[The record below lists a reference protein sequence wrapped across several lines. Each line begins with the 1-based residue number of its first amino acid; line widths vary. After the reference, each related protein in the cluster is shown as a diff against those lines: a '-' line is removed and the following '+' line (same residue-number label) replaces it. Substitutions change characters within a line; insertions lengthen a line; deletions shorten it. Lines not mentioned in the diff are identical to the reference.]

1 MLMSIVKNR
10 VFLGKVNAL
19 STPIRIVSITQ
30 KNISTTQS
38 NDMAEEAR
46 KLKLEKQKSLAN
58 MEAGL
63 RASFTEDGSNGEL
76 KTCSL

>member
-10 VFLGKVNAL
+10 VFLGKVNTL

-46 KLKLEKQKSLAN
+46 KLKLEKQKSLVN

>member
-10 VFLGKVNAL
+10 VFLGKVNTL

-63 RASFTEDGSNGEL
+63 RAAFTEDGVNGEL
-76 KTCSL
+76 NN